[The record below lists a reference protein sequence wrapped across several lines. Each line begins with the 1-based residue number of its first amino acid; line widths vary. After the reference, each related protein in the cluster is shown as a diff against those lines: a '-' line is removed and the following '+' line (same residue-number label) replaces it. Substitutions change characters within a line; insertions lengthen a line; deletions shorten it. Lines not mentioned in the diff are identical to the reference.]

1 MRGRLTAIA
10 LAFVLLPLA
19 SWANPVAET
28 GSMTGGTAAATATSS
43 PSTPASG
50 ALSSDAVAAI
60 KAAIGTDD
68 IKAFLAAMDADRLLL
83 FEVRKDLPQA
93 RSEADTYMKR
103 LKELAALSDPV
114 HLVPK
119 VNRMMEQ
126 APIYYD
132 YVEKNIQNQNDA
144 ANEYVVGGARGFILA
159 FQDFQGAVLL
169 TAINRLDI
177 AERAIRGAAG
187 ISPS

>member
-1 MRGRLTAIA
+1 VRGRLTAMA
-10 LAFVLLPLA
+10 LAFLLFPLL

-28 GSMTGGTAAATATSS
+28 G
-43 PSTPASG
+43 TPAPAAPPAASAALSG
-50 ALSSDAVAAI
+50 AALAAI

-68 IKAFLAAMDADRLLL
+68 VTSFLAAMDADRLLL
-83 FEVRKDLPQA
+83 FEVRKDLPQV

-126 APIYYD
+126 APIYFD

-144 ANEYVVGGARGFILA
+144 ANEYVVGGARGFIVA

-169 TAINRLDI
+169 TAINRLEI
-177 AERAIRGAAG
+177 AERAIRSAAG

>member
-1 MRGRLTAIA
+1 MRGRLTAMA
-10 LAFVLLPLA
+10 LSILLLPLL

-28 GSMTGGTAAATATSS
+28 GTATGAQGSTAAALAGAAGSAS
-43 PSTPASG
+43 PD
-50 ALSSDAVAAI
+50 ALAAI
-60 KAAIGTDD
+60 KSAIGTDD
-68 IKAFLAAMDADRLLL
+68 INAFLAAMDADRLLL
-83 FEVRKDLPQA
+83 FEVRKDLPQV
-93 RSEADTYMKR
+93 RSEGDAYMKR
-103 LKELAALSDPV
+103 LKDLAGMSDPV
-114 HLVPK
+114 RLVPK

-144 ANEYVVGGARGFILA
+144 ANEYVVGGARGFIIA
-159 FQDFQGAVLL
+159 FQDLQNAVLL
-169 TAINRLDI
+169 TVINRLEI